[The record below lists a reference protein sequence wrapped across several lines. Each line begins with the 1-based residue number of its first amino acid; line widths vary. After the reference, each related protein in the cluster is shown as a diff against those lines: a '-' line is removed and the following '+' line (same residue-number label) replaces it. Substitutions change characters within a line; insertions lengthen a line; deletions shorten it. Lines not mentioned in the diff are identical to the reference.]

1 MPDEQTQEQEVERR
15 IEKGK
20 AYLPCILT
28 QKEIYDAGKS
38 LTDALKRRAECENRL
53 DSVKQQ
59 IKGEMTSA
67 EGDIAKY
74 QQLVSSEKEHRMVD
88 VEVRFDFKAGT
99 KETVRMDTGELIKTE
114 RISEEERQK
123 VMVFMSTPVTPA
135 PAAAPSDHAGS

>member
-1 MPDEQTQEQEVERR
+1 MNKVTEPAQEQEVQSRV
-15 IEKGK
+15 EKGK

-59 IKGEMTSA
+59 IKGEATA
-67 EGDIAKY
+67 ADGDIAKY
-74 QQLVSSEKEHRMVD
+74 GALVSSEKEHRMVD
-88 VEVRFDFKAGT
+88 VEVRFDFPLGK

-114 RISEEERQK
+114 RITDEERQK
-123 VMVFMSTPVTPA
+123 VMVFMAPA
-135 PAAAPSDHAGS
+135 PAPGAAQPSAGN